1 MSLARAVCA
10 NKKQAKLIACR
21 NTNAGHGT
29 DTPKMYIQKLSKEKD
44 IFCPIETTNY
54 SWWFQRFCWAAKF
67 DPKFDGSAYIDG
79 WCIRFHGFVETCRLV
94 KG

>member
-10 NKKQAKLIACR
+10 NKRQAKLIACR

-29 DTPKMYIQKLSKEKD
+29 DTPKMYIQKLSTEKD

-67 DPKFDGSAYIDG
+67 DPKFDEEEGAHILMVGVSGCSMDSL
-79 WCIRFHGFVETCRLV
+79 RLAD
-94 KG
+94 